1 VESAELIEILREV
14 RDRVR
19 ARHPQ
24 TAGGAAEIPLAD
36 LTPLVRARDAAMGK
50 VAAIGTVNP
59 RPGGVG
65 NALVQ
70 AWKRFVARALDWHV
84 REQVVFNR
92 EVMVCVDA
100 AIEALADTNRALA
113 SSVAA
118 HNAELSDVSGHL
130 ATIEKLVGG
139 EIASTIEGVS
149 QELADIRKHWVEWR
163 AGCEYKLGQIAPIAA
178 AMEGASQELADI
190 RKHWVEW
197 RAGWEHKLAEIGAI
211 VPAMKGVE
219 VEFGDIRKHWVEW
232 RAGWE
237 YKLGVNEVQFL
248 RSVADLQ
255 SAFSY
260 RADLM
265 DANYRDTA
273 RGQHADFM
281 AALDTRTVDIQRRL
295 WADLEKLKLEYERLI
310 YIELRVLRQRLW
322 AMEARGAAAPA
333 AERAEAPAALEALD
347 YPRFAEQFRGPEENI
362 RAGQRFYLD
371 YFAGRSAVLDIGCG
385 RGEFLELMRE
395 AEVSATGIDLSEECV
410 SVCRAKGLDART
422 ADLFAYLA
430 ALPEMSLD
438 GIFCAQ
444 VVEHLPPARLPE
456 MIRLCASR
464 LSREGVL
471 AIETPNPECLAIF
484 ATHFYLDPTHVR
496 PVPAPLLRF
505 YFDENGLGVIEIRK
519 LSPAVEA
526 VPALASLSEDLRE
539 ALFGGLDYAIIGKK
553 L

>member
-36 LTPLVRARDAAMGK
+36 LTALVHARD
-50 VAAIGTVNP
+50 AAIGTVNP
-59 RPGGVG
+59 RPGGAG

-70 AWKRFVARALDWHV
+70 TWKRFLARVLDWHV
-84 REQVVFNR
+84 REQIVFNR
-92 EVMVCVDA
+92 DVMVCIDA

-113 SSVAA
+113 SATAA
-118 HNAELSDVSGHL
+118 LSDTSGRL
-130 ATIEKLVGG
+130 AAIERLVG
-139 EIASTIEGVS
+139 EQIVAMRSAQ
-149 QELADIRKHWVEWR
+149 QEL
-163 AGCEYKLGQIAPIAA
+163 G
-178 AMEGASQELADI
+178 DI

-197 RAGWEHKLAEIGAI
+197 RAGWEYKLGQLEDALAGISGHLASFEKYAEEQITFITTG
-211 VPAMKGVE
+211 MKGAE
-219 VEFGDIRKHWVEW
+219 QEFGDIRKHWVEW

-237 YKLGVNEVQFL
+237 YKLGQNEVQFL
-248 RSVADLQ
+248 RSLADLQ
-255 SAFSY
+255 SAFTY

-273 RGQHADFM
+273 RGQHADFR
-281 AALDTRTVDIQRRL
+281 AALDTHTIEIQRRL
-295 WADLEKLKLEYERLI
+295 WADLEKVKLEYERLI
-310 YIELRVLRQRLW
+310 YTELRIIRQRLW

-333 AERAEAPAALEALD
+333 AGPAEAPPASAAPEALD
-347 YPRFAEQFRGPEENI
+347 YSRFAERFRGSEEHTK
-362 RAGQRFYLD
+362 AGQRFYLD
-371 YFAGRSAVLDIGCG
+371 YFAGRAGVLDIGCG

-395 AEVSATGIDLSEECV
+395 AGVPATGIDLSEECV
-410 SVCRAKGLDART
+410 AVCREKGLEART
-422 ADLFAYLA
+422 EDLFAYLA
-430 ALPEMSLD
+430 ALPESSLD

-456 MIRLCASR
+456 IIRLCASR
-464 LSREGVL
+464 LSRDGVL

-496 PVPAPLLRF
+496 PVPAPLLGF
-505 YFDENGLGVIEIRK
+505 YFEENGLGVIEIRK
-519 LSPAVEA
+519 LYPAVETI
-526 VPALASLSEDLRE
+526 PALASLSEDLRA

>member
-36 LTPLVRARDAAMGK
+36 LTALVHARDAALGK

-59 RPGGVG
+59 RRGGVG

-70 AWKRFVARALDWHV
+70 AWKRFLARVLDWHV
-84 REQVVFNR
+84 REQIVFNR
-92 EVMVCVDA
+92 EVMACFDA
-100 AIEALADTNRALA
+100 TIEALADTNRALA
-113 SSVAA
+113 SATAA
-118 HNAELSDVSGHL
+118 HNAALENALSDISGHL
-130 ATIEKLVGG
+130 AAIEKLVG
-139 EIASTIEGVS
+139 E
-149 QELADIRKHWVEWR
+149 
-163 AGCEYKLGQIAPIAA
+163 QIAAEKVVWDRITAIT
-178 AMEGASQELADI
+178 ASIES
-190 RKHWVEW
+190 
-197 RAGWEHKLAEIGAI
+197 
-211 VPAMKGVE
+211 VE

-237 YKLGVNEVQFL
+237 YKLGQNEVQFL
-248 RSVADLQ
+248 RGLADLQ
-255 SAFSY
+255 SAFAH

-273 RGQHADFM
+273 RGQHADFR
-281 AALDTRTVDIQRRL
+281 AALDTHTVDIQRRL
-295 WADLEKLKLEYERLI
+295 WADLEKVKLEYERLI
-310 YIELRVLRQRLW
+310 YTELRVIRQRLW
-322 AMEARGAAAPA
+322 AMDARGGPASAAGGAGAPA
-333 AERAEAPAALEALD
+333 APEALD
-347 YPRFAEQFRGPEENI
+347 YSRFAERFRGSEEHTQ
-362 RAGQRFYLD
+362 AGQRIYLD
-371 YFAGRSAVLDIGCG
+371 YFAGRAGVLDIGCG
-385 RGEFLELMRE
+385 RGEFLDIMRE
-395 AEVSATGIDLSEECV
+395 AGVTASGIDLSEECV
-410 SVCRAKGLDART
+410 AVCRAKGLEAQV

-430 ALPEMSLD
+430 ALPESSLD

-464 LSREGVL
+464 LARDGVL
-471 AIETPNPECLAIF
+471 VIETPNPECLAIF

-496 PVPAPLLRF
+496 PVPAPLLGF

-519 LSPAVEA
+519 LYPAVET
-526 VPALASLSEDLRE
+526 VPALASLSEDLRT